1 VTESFDWAHGV
12 FLGSIMSSEK
22 TAAAAGNVG
31 ELRFDPFAMLP
42 FCGYNMGDYFAHWLE
57 IGEATD
63 ADKLPRL
70 FWVNWFRRGEDG
82 SFLWPGFGDNS
93 RVLAWVVQRVAGERA
108 AVDTPIGRVPAPGA
122 IDTTGLDIDAEALA
136 RLVEVDA
143 ESWRQELPQLDE
155 HYRRLGDHV
164 PAELREQLTE
174 LEKRV
179 AAG

>member
-1 VTESFDWAHGV
+1 
-12 FLGSIMSSEK
+12 MSSEK

-93 RVLAWVVQRVAGERA
+93 RVLAWIVQRIAGEGE

-122 IDTTGLDIDAEALA
+122 LDTSGLDIDAGTLA
-136 RLVEVDA
+136 KLVEVDA
-143 ESWRQELPQLDE
+143 ESWRQELPQLEE
-155 HYRRLGDHV
+155 HYRSLGDHV
-164 PAELREQLTE
+164 PGELREQLTT
-174 LEKRV
+174 LEKRL